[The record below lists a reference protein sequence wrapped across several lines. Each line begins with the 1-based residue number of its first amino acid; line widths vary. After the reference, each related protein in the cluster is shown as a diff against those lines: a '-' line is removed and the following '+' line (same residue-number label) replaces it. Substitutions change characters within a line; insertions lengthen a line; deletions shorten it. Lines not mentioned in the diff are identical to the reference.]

1 MPTDTPASASSVP
14 GPAATDA
21 DVVAT
26 LVGRLDRPLVL
37 VGMMGVG
44 KSSLGKRLA
53 ALLDVPFA
61 DADDEIEAA
70 AHMTIPEIFATYDEA
85 YFRAGECRVI
95 ARLLGETLAETR
107 GGLERPVKVI
117 ATGGG
122 AFCHAA
128 TRELILRRG
137 IAIWLDAEL
146 DTLVERTARKD
157 NRPLLR
163 GGNAREILTLLKAE
177 RENFYAQAPIH
188 VKSGNGPHHRTLL
201 QVSHAILSWLDTA
214 NNTETGQP

>member
-1 MPTDTPASASSVP
+1 MPTDHHASPVP
-14 GPAATDA
+14 VPRAAVSDG

-26 LVGRLDRPLVL
+26 LMRRLDRPLVL

-44 KSSLGKRLA
+44 KSSLGRRLA
-53 ALLDVPFA
+53 ALLEVPFV
-61 DADDEIEAA
+61 DADDEIELAA
-70 AHMTIPEIFATYDEA
+70 QMTISEIFATYDEA
-85 YFRAGECRVI
+85 YFRAGERRVI
-95 ARLLGETLAETR
+95 ARLMGEAHGVTDR
-107 GGLERPVKVI
+107 SVKVI

-163 GGNAREILTLLKAE
+163 GGNAREILARLKAD
-177 RENFYAQAPIH
+177 REVFYAQAPIH
-188 VKSGNGPHHRTLL
+188 VKSGHGPHHRTMT
-201 QVSHAILSWLDTA
+201 QVSHSILAWLDTNA
-214 NNTETGQP
+214 AT

>member
-1 MPTDTPASASSVP
+1 MPSDTPAAPVP
-14 GPAATDA
+14 APRATATDA

-26 LVGRLDRPLVL
+26 LIGRLDRPLVL

-44 KSSLGKRLA
+44 KSSLGRRLA
-53 ALLDVPFA
+53 ALLEMPFV
-61 DADDEIEAA
+61 DADDEIETAA
-70 AHMTIPEIFATYDEA
+70 QMTIPEIFATYDEA
-85 YFRAGECRVI
+85 YFRAGERRVI
-95 ARLLGETLAETR
+95 ARLMGEAPGGIATNAE
-107 GGLERPVKVI
+107 PAVKVI

-146 DTLVERTARKD
+146 DTLVERTGRKD

-163 GGNAREILTLLKAE
+163 GGNAREILARLKAE
-177 RENFYAQAPIH
+177 REDFYAEAPIH
-188 VKSGNGPHHRTLL
+188 VKSGNGPHHRMMM
-201 QVSHAILSWLDTA
+201 QISQAILRWLDTI
-214 NNTETGQP
+214 GRV

>member
-1 MPTDTPASASSVP
+1 MDPPASSI
-14 GPAATDA
+14 DA
-21 DVVAT
+21 DAVAR
-26 LVGRLDRPLVL
+26 LVRRLDRPLVL

-53 ALLDVPFA
+53 AVLDLPFV

-70 AHMTIPEIFATYDEA
+70 AQMTIAEIFATYGEA
-85 YFRAGECRVI
+85 YFRAGERRVI
-95 ARLLGETLAETR
+95 ARLIGETHHDDGAPSR
-107 GGLERPVKVI
+107 QIKVI

-137 IAIWLDAEL
+137 IAVWLDAEL
-146 DTLVERTARKD
+146 ETLVERTARKD

-163 GGNAREILTLLKAE
+163 GGNAREVLARLKAE
-177 RENFYAQAPIH
+177 REDHYAQAH
-188 VKSGNGPHHRTLL
+188 VHVQSGNAPHHRAMM
-201 QVSHAILSWLDTA
+201 QVSHAILAWLDRT
-214 NNTETGQP
+214 TPPEQP